1 MSEQA
6 GRDFEETSVLPQR
19 SFSFNM
25 KMQKFGSMLD
35 IQGKVLS
42 KVERRRDRALK
53 KFNLKKLDLL
63 FSELSGL
70 IGWNFAG
77 VSYTEF
83 KLLELVVSLGA
94 AGGLVAMCNAAL
106 PYYGELETCIAR
118 RGKHWRQ
125 SRYAT
130 ASLSKKKGASH
141 GHGHGR
147 RSYRNGGSNAKP
159 KPPPQSHKATT
170 PSPLPSPKP
179 NEEVIPSIPTPYGG
193 YSYGPQ
199 SSEFNVLDFGA
210 QSDAETDDT
219 KTLVIIMLAAKLTYY
234 GSKQAFQDAWA
245 AACKVEA
252 STVVVPAEFV
262 FLVGPIS
269 FSGPYCQANI
279 VFQLDGT
286 IIAPTDSRSWG
297 KGILQW
303 LEFSKLKGITIQ
315 GKGIIDG
322 RGSVWWQDA
331 PYEDP
336 YDDEWKLIVPLN
348 NTIRN
353 ELSWKMPSIKPTA
366 LRFYGSFNATVTGIT
381 IQNSPLCHLKF
392 DNCMGVVVHDII
404 VSSPGD
410 SPNTDGIHL
419 QNSNDV
425 LIHSSDLDCARTF
438 CFGPKIPMIV
448 AGDDC
453 VSIQTGCSNIYIH
466 NVNCGPGHGISI
478 GSLGRDNTKAC
489 VSNVTVRDV
498 IMHNTMNGVRIKTW
512 QGGSGSV
519 QGVLFSNIQVSE
531 VQLPIVIDQFYCD
544 KRTCSNETTAVPL
557 SGITY
562 EKIKGTYTVKPVHF
576 ACSNSLPCV
585 GVTLTSIELKPL
597 QERYHLYDPFCWQ
610 TFGEL
615 TTPTVP
621 PIGCLQNGKPANN
634 RVQSDNDAC

>member
-1 MSEQA
+1 MGGIS
-6 GRDFEETSVLPQR
+6 FR
-19 SFSFNM
+19 SFTFM
-25 KMQKFGSMLD
+25 
-35 IQGKVLS
+35 VLI
-42 KVERRRDRALK
+42 AL
-53 KFNLKKLDLL
+53 
-63 FSELSGL
+63 
-70 IGWNFAG
+70 
-77 VSYTEF
+77 
-83 KLLELVVSLGA
+83 LVWCSSI
-94 AGGLVAMCNAAL
+94 
-106 PYYGELETCIAR
+106 ETCIAR

-130 ASLSKKKGASH
+130 ASLSKKKGSSH
-141 GHGHGR
+141 GHGHR
-147 RSYRNGGSNAKP
+147 NYHNGGSKP
-159 KPPPQSHKATT
+159 KPPPHSHKAT
-170 PSPLPSPKP
+170 PSPKP
-179 NEEVIPSIPTPYGG
+179 KEEVTPSVPPPHKGYG
-193 YSYGPQ
+193 YGQQ
-199 SSEFNVLDFGA
+199 STVFNVLNFGA
-210 QSDAETDDT
+210 KGDGETDDT
-219 KTLVIIMLAAKLTYY
+219 K
-234 GSKQAFQDAWA
+234 AFQDAWA

-252 STVVVPAEFV
+252 STVVVPSKSV

-286 IIAPTDSRSWG
+286 IIAPTDSRPWG

-322 RGSVWWQDA
+322 RGSGTVQER
-331 PYEDP
+331 PP
-336 YDDEWKLIVPLN
+336 MPV
-348 NTIRN
+348 RN
-353 ELSWKMPSIKPTA
+353 ELSGKMPSIKPTA

-381 IQNSPLCHLKF
+381 IQNSPQCHLKF
-392 DNCMGVVVHDII
+392 DNCMGIVVHDIT

-425 LIHSSDLDCARTF
+425 LIHSSDLAC
-438 CFGPKIPMIV
+438 
-448 AGDDC
+448 GDDC
-453 VSIQTGCSNIYIH
+453 VSIQTGCSNVYIH

-478 GSLGRDNTKAC
+478 GSLGKDNTKAC
-489 VSNVTVRDV
+489 VSNITVRDI
-498 IMHNTMNGVRIKTW
+498 IMRNTMNGVRIKTW

-544 KRTCSNETTAVPL
+544 KRTCSNETAAVAL

-562 EKIKGTYTVKPVHF
+562 EKIRGTYTVKPVHF
-576 ACSNSLPCV
+576 ACSDSLPCI
-585 GVTLTSIELKPL
+585 GVTLTAIELKPL

-621 PIGCLQNGKPANN
+621 PIGCLQIGKPANN
-634 RVQSDNDAC
+634 RVQSDHDAC

>member
-1 MSEQA
+1 MDGISLKSI
-6 GRDFEETSVLPQR
+6 TLMVL
-19 SFSFNM
+19 
-25 KMQKFGSMLD
+25 
-35 IQGKVLS
+35 I
-42 KVERRRDRALK
+42 A
-53 KFNLKKLDLL
+53 
-63 FSELSGL
+63 
-70 IGWNFAG
+70 
-77 VSYTEF
+77 
-83 KLLELVVSLGA
+83 LVVWCSSI
-94 AGGLVAMCNAAL
+94 
-106 PYYGELETCIAR
+106 ETCIAR

-125 SRYAT
+125 SRYAAA
-130 ASLSKKKGASH
+130 ASLSKKQGASH
-141 GHGHGR
+141 GHGH
-147 RSYRNGGSNAKP
+147 RSYRNGGSKP
-159 KPPPQSHKATT
+159 KPPPQSHKAT

-179 NEEVIPSIPTPYGG
+179 KEEVIPHKG

-199 SSEFNVLDFGA
+199 SSVFNVLDFGA
-210 QSDAETDDT
+210 KGDGETDDT
-219 KTLVIIMLAAKLTYY
+219 K
-234 GSKQAFQDAWA
+234 AFQDAWA

-252 STVVVPAEFV
+252 STVVVPAESV

-286 IIAPTDSRSWG
+286 IIAPTDSRPWG

-322 RGSVWWQDA
+322 RGSGWWQDA

-348 NTIRN
+348 STVQERPPMPVRN
-353 ELSWKMPSIKPTA
+353 ELSGKMPSVKPTA

-392 DNCMGVVVHDII
+392 DNCMGVVVHDIT

-425 LIHSSDLDCARTF
+425 LIHSSDLAC
-438 CFGPKIPMIV
+438 
-448 AGDDC
+448 
-453 VSIQTGCSNIYIH
+453 
-466 NVNCGPGHGISI
+466 GHGISI

-489 VSNVTVRDV
+489 VSNITVRDV
-498 IMHNTMNGVRIKTW
+498 VMRNTMNGVRIKTW

-544 KRTCSNETTAVPL
+544 KRTCSNETTAVAL

-562 EKIKGTYTVKPVHF
+562 EKIRGTYTVKPVHF
-576 ACSNSLPCV
+576 ACSDSLPCT
-585 GVTLTSIELKPL
+585 GVTLTGIELKPL

-621 PIGCLQNGKPANN
+621 PIGCLQIGKPANN
-634 RVQSDNDAC
+634 RVQSDHDAC